1 MRVSEWLDHGPGLS
15 MLDAETTAQA
25 PDPARS
31 ARPSADLSAEEV
43 KGDQLR
49 RIAAIDIGTN
59 STHLLVA
66 SVDTTLRTFR
76 IIQAEKS
83 TTRLGERDPKTGEL
97 TEAAMQRGYDTLRRF
112 RDLATSHQ
120 VEQLVTAATS
130 AVREA
135 SNGRDYL
142 QRIKDGLGIEVD
154 LVSGPEEA
162 RLIYLGVLSGMPF
175 GNRPHLLLDIGGG
188 STELILADGRDARA
202 LTSTRVGA
210 VRLQRDFVTD
220 DPIPPQGRA
229 FLKAFIQGSLEPA
242 VDKVHRRIQPGE
254 VPVLVATSGT
264 AMAIG
269 ALAASEDDRPPLK
282 LHGYRMTRQRLD
294 RVVERLVSMSPEQR
308 RQLAPINDRR
318 AEIIVPGALILQTT
332 MQMLGVDELVL
343 SERALR
349 EGLIV
354 DWMLRHGFLEDR
366 FSFQS
371 SIRQRTVIHQV
382 QRFAVN
388 QNRAERVA
396 THALSLYDQTRG
408 VLHQDA
414 GQGRELLWAAAMLH
428 ACGQHINLSAYHK
441 HSWYLIRHGELLGY
455 SEAEHLMVAAIAR
468 YHRRSLPK
476 KRHDSWQALD
486 TREHRRI
493 VNEMALLLRLAAAMD
508 RRPEPVVASIRV
520 ETSSTELRLEL
531 VPERLNQNLSL
542 EQWSLENCSEV
553 IREALGVRLVV
564 SVQG

>member
-1 MRVSEWLDHGPGLS
+1 
-15 MLDAETTAQA
+15 MLDAVSESTA
-25 PDPARS
+25 PAGSQPTRS
-31 ARPSADLSAEEV
+31 LA
-43 KGDQLR
+43 QTR
-49 RIAAIDIGTN
+49 RVAAIDIGTN

-66 SVDTTLRTFR
+66 SVDTTLGTFS
-76 IIQAEKS
+76 IEQAEKS
-83 TTRLGERDPKTGEL
+83 TTRLGERDPDSGEL
-97 TEAAMQRGYDTLRRF
+97 TSAGMQRGYETLRRF
-112 RDLATSHQ
+112 RDLAISHD
-120 VEQLVTAATS
+120 VEQIVTAATS

-135 SNGRDYL
+135 PNGREFL
-142 QRIKDGLGIEVD
+142 QSIQDGLGMDVD

-162 RLIYLGVLSGMPF
+162 RLIYLGVLSGMSF
-175 GNRPHLLLDIGGG
+175 GDRPHLLLDIGGG

-210 VRLQRDFVTD
+210 VRLQRDFVKD
-220 DPIPPQGRA
+220 DPIPPQRRS
-229 FLKAFIQGSLEPA
+229 FLQAFIQGSLEPA
-242 VDKVHRRIQPGE
+242 VDKVHRRIKPGE
-254 VPVLVATSGT
+254 IPVLVATSGT

-282 LHGYRMTRQRLD
+282 LHGYRVSRQRLD
-294 RVVERLVSMSPEQR
+294 RVVEKLVTMTPEQR
-308 RQLAPINDRR
+308 RDLSPINDRR

-354 DWMLRHGFLEDR
+354 DWMLRHGLLEDR

-388 QNRAERVA
+388 QRRAERVA
-396 THALSLYDQTRG
+396 THALSLYDATEG
-408 VLHQDA
+408 LMHQDD

-476 KRHDSWQALD
+476 KRHESWQALV
-486 TREHRRI
+486 TRDNRRR
-493 VNEMALLLRLAAAMD
+493 VSEMALLLRLAAALD
-508 RRPEPVVASIRV
+508 RRPEPVVASLRV
-520 ETSSTELRLEL
+520 NTTPDVLDLVL

-542 EQWSLENCSEV
+542 EQWSLESCAEV
-553 IREALGVRLVV
+553 VREASGVKLRV

>member
-1 MRVSEWLDHGPGLS
+1 MMS
-15 MLDAETTAQA
+15 MLEAEA
-25 PDPARS
+25 DPLT
-31 ARPSADLSAEEV
+31 SADFERFPRPGEM
-43 KGDQLR
+43 R
-49 RIAAIDIGTN
+49 RVAAIDIGTN

-66 SVDTTLRTFR
+66 AVDTTLRTFN

-83 TTRLGERDPKTGEL
+83 TTRLGERDPDSGEL
-97 TEAAMQRGYDTLRRF
+97 TAAAMQRGHETLRRF
-112 RDLATSHQ
+112 RDLAISHD
-120 VEQLVTAATS
+120 VEQIVTAATS

-135 SNGRDYL
+135 PNGRDFL
-142 QRIKDGLGIEVD
+142 QQIKEGLGIDVD
-154 LVSGPEEA
+154 LVSGSEEA
-162 RLIYLGVLSGMPF
+162 RLIYLGVLSGMSF
-175 GNRPHLLLDIGGG
+175 GDRPHLLLDIGGG

-210 VRLQRDFVTD
+210 VRLQRDFVKD
-220 DPIPPQGRA
+220 DPIPPQRRS
-229 FLKAFIQGSLEPA
+229 FLQSFIQGSLEPA
-242 VDKVHRRIQPGE
+242 VDKVHRRIKPGE
-254 VPVLVATSGT
+254 IPALVATSGT

-269 ALAASEDDRPPLK
+269 ALAASEDVRPPLRM
-282 LHGYRMTRQRLD
+282 HGYRLSRQRLD
-294 RVVERLVSMSPEQR
+294 RVVDRLVAMTPEQR
-308 RQLAPINDRR
+308 RELSSLNDRR

-332 MQMLGVDELVL
+332 MQMLGVDELLL

-354 DWMLRHGFLEDR
+354 DWMLRHGLLEDR

-388 QNRAERVA
+388 QRRAERVA
-396 THALSLYDQTRG
+396 SHALCLYDTTRG
-408 VLHQDA
+408 VMHDDD

-476 KRHDSWQALD
+476 KRHESWQALA
-486 TREHRRI
+486 TRENRRR
-493 VNEMALLLRLAAAMD
+493 VSEMSLLLRLAAALD
-508 RRPEPVVASIRV
+508 RRPEPVVAGLRV
-520 ETSSTELRLEL
+520 TASTGSLKLEL

-542 EQWSLENCSEV
+542 EQWSLESCAAPLE
-553 IREALGVRLVV
+553 EAVGVVLSV
-564 SVQG
+564 SVQD

>member
-1 MRVSEWLDHGPGLS
+1 
-15 MLDAETTAQA
+15 MLDGQTAAQA
-25 PDPARS
+25 GTKRPLTPTPEATTHRS
-31 ARPSADLSAEEV
+31 ISGQP
-43 KGDQLR
+43 LR
-49 RIAAIDIGTN
+49 RVAAIDIGTN

-76 IIQAEKS
+76 IDQAEKS
-83 TTRLGERDPKTGEL
+83 TTRLGERDPDSGAL
-97 TEAAMQRGYDTLRRF
+97 TEAAMQRGYETLRRF
-112 RDLATSHQ
+112 RDLAASHE
-120 VEQLVTAATS
+120 VEQVVTAATS

-135 SNGRDYL
+135 PNGRDFL
-142 QRIKDGLGIEVD
+142 QRIKDGLGMEVD

-162 RLIYLGVLSGMPF
+162 RLIYLGVLSGMTF
-175 GNRPHLLLDIGGG
+175 GDRPHLLLDIGGG

-210 VRLQRDFVTD
+210 VRLQRDFVKD
-220 DPIPPQGRA
+220 DPIPPMRRA
-229 FLKAFIQGSLEPA
+229 FLQAFIQGSLEPA
-242 VDKVHRRIQPGE
+242 VDKVHRRIKPGE
-254 VPVLVATSGT
+254 IPVLVATSGT

-282 LHGYRMTRQRLD
+282 LHGYRVSRQRLD
-294 RVVERLVSMSPEQR
+294 RVVEKLVAMTPEQR
-308 RQLAPINDRR
+308 RELAPINDRR

-332 MQMLGVDELVL
+332 MKMLAVDELVL

-354 DWMLRHGFLEDR
+354 DWMLRHGLLEDR

-388 QNRAERVA
+388 QRRAERVA
-396 THALSLYDQTRG
+396 SHALSLYDHTRG
-408 VLHQDA
+408 VMHDDD

-476 KRHDSWQALD
+476 KRHESWQALVL
-486 TREHRRI
+486 REHRRM
-493 VNEMALLLRLAAAMD
+493 VQDMALLLRLAAALD
-508 RRPEPVVASIRV
+508 RRPEPVVASLRV
-520 ETSSTELRLEL
+520 KAKPGLLSLEL

-542 EQWSLENCSEV
+542 EQWSLESCADV
-553 IREALGVRLVV
+553 LREASGVKLMVN
-564 SVQG
+564 VQE